1 MPAVPRHA
9 ESLRLQHRLAGDVQ
23 AEQRGEPQGQED
35 LARSVL
41 DPSFQK
47 DFNLNKGSIPV
58 RLDADMAP
66 FDSCAQQSM
75 KDFKQA
81 SQDGN
86 LVPSM
91 AHSMAASSYVQG
103 AIFDVVTNFFNDPA
117 ADPQKAAQQLAAAI
131 EAAAQ

>member
-1 MPAVPRHA
+1 
-9 ESLRLQHRLAGDVQ
+9 
-23 AEQRGEPQGQED
+23 
-35 LARSVL
+35 
-41 DPSFQK
+41 
-47 DFNLNKGSIPV
+47 
-58 RLDADMAP
+58 MAP

-103 AIFDVVTNFFNDPA
+103 AIFDVVTNFFNDPPRIRRRPPSNWRPPSRRRRSKSLARSPAWAPLDPPDWLRA
-117 ADPQKAAQQLAAAI
+117 AERHGWFLRTRENAWRPIPLSI
-131 EAAAQ
+131 PRLR